1 MAAIEPNLVP
11 LAWFALFWTLC
22 CIGLLVLSGS
32 FPLNVMRERGRA
44 SGQATSSALALING
58 ALMLVLVGATVL
70 YGVSELRTTTLVI
83 VMGLAFLFAPASF
96 EIWPERWR
104 DGRAVL
110 AAMLVL
116 QIGAIAALYRVGGAV
131 FAAFA

>member
-1 MAAIEPNLVP
+1 MNALEPNIVS

-22 CIGLLVLSGS
+22 CIGFLVLSGS
-32 FPLNVMRERGRA
+32 FPLGVANERGRP
-44 SGQATSSALALING
+44 SNSALALFNG
-58 ALMLVLVGATVL
+58 ALMVIFTGLTLAFGFA
-70 YGVSELRTTTLVI
+70 ELRPTTLIV

-110 AAMLVL
+110 GVMVVL
-116 QIGAIAALYRVGGAV
+116 QLGAIAALYRVGAGLVAPLV
-131 FAAFA
+131 